1 MGSGR
6 FILNMTWVH
15 LMVLGTPLVAGV
27 RVIDDAGHD
36 VPSNAWQIDGG
47 NAQDGWDIRLN
58 DLWNPWGNSWFR
70 IEVDAGESI
79 GRLEI
84 AVDGPPAGSPVTI
97 TVGEAGFPVKRI
109 DEIVQTGS
117 AEVIL
122 HQVNVIERLGRV
134 EVQSI
139 NFVDVGGHVHGPII
153 TTDST
158 SETRGI
164 RSLDVAGD
172 LLGDVLVPDGTIRLL
187 NVLGD
192 VGTSLSPIRI
202 EAGHAIWSMDVRGD
216 VWADVDLCAAGHS
229 GYLHR
234 LEADTF
240 HGALRADRLAR
251 PSGSDVPPRVAL
263 EGWLNGTW
271 TFQGP
276 LQDDEAV
283 LELPAQ
289 GLNGQV
295 VVNALAT
302 ADGDWTTPLVM
313 AAGQGVPPVML
324 VGPTYEQVPGL
335 LGGGSVGLVPYRIH
349 ATACSPPSGTSLM
362 SAEDAAEVVLRFYG
376 PVQLGWGHPL
386 NIQRRRH
393 DSLDSYEPVAASDFC
408 VEPVEGDPRSV
419 RITAAE
425 AWGGF
430 QAGWSYRIQP
440 NASMLCDLEA
450 LVPVSAEVEY
460 IIDLPS
466 AGCEGDVDE
475 SGQVNIVDV
484 LLVLALWG
492 QGGTPAGD
500 AADINGDGSVSVDD
514 LLIVIGQWGGC
525 DA

>member
-172 LLGDVLVPDGTIRLL
+172 LLGGAAPFTW
-187 NVLGD
+187 
-192 VGTSLSPIRI
+192 SC
-202 EAGHAIWSMDVRGD
+202 GHA
-216 VWADVDLCAAGHS
+216 
-229 GYLHR
+229 
-234 LEADTF
+234 
-240 HGALRADRLAR
+240 
-251 PSGSDVPPRVAL
+251 
-263 EGWLNGTW
+263 
-271 TFQGP
+271 
-276 LQDDEAV
+276 
-283 LELPAQ
+283 
-289 GLNGQV
+289 
-295 VVNALAT
+295 
-302 ADGDWTTPLVM
+302 
-313 AAGQGVPPVML
+313 
-324 VGPTYEQVPGL
+324 
-335 LGGGSVGLVPYRIH
+335 
-349 ATACSPPSGTSLM
+349 
-362 SAEDAAEVVLRFYG
+362 
-376 PVQLGWGHPL
+376 
-386 NIQRRRH
+386 
-393 DSLDSYEPVAASDFC
+393 
-408 VEPVEGDPRSV
+408 
-419 RITAAE
+419 
-425 AWGGF
+425 
-430 QAGWSYRIQP
+430 
-440 NASMLCDLEA
+440 
-450 LVPVSAEVEY
+450 
-460 IIDLPS
+460 
-466 AGCEGDVDE
+466 
-475 SGQVNIVDV
+475 
-484 LLVLALWG
+484 
-492 QGGTPAGD
+492 
-500 AADINGDGSVSVDD
+500 
-514 LLIVIGQWGGC
+514 
-525 DA
+525 